1 MSLAIGNAWQPVSSV
16 AELPGHM
23 GVFELGDAQ
32 GTVLYVG
39 FAGGRSRFGLRS
51 AIADALQDWL
61 GAEQFRFEVNT
72 AYLTRY
78 QELVMVH
85 RAAGR
90 DPGIP
95 QTPITFGKLT
105 PMGT

>member
-1 MSLAIGNAWQPVSSV
+1 MSLAIGNAWRPVSGV

-23 GVFELGDAQ
+23 GVFELADAQ
-32 GTVLYVG
+32 GAVLYVG

-51 AIADALQDWL
+51 AIADALQDCA
-61 GAEQFRFEVNT
+61 GALQFRFEVNT

-90 DPGIP
+90 DPDIP
-95 QTPITFGKLT
+95 QTHITFGKLS
-105 PMGT
+105 PLGA